1 MIRFA
6 SGKFASWGNV
16 IAATHQPPA
25 FRINQAGFVRNS
37 RPLTPPPPTSSV
49 ARERCGV
56 RTISSASIF
65 AKEIAEISL
74 TGRAF
79 AQCVF
84 KNKSR
89 TCRGNLDFD
98 TGRRISWSTD
108 QLCVWQRGIYKQE
121 G

>member
-1 MIRFA
+1 VKCEYRYLNNIDTSCA
-6 SGKFASWGNV
+6 S
-16 IAATHQPPA
+16 
-25 FRINQAGFVRNS
+25 
-37 RPLTPPPPTSSV
+37 L
-49 ARERCGV
+49 V